1 MSDIFRHVYDRP
13 TPPLSLI
20 PAGDAARAVDLHGNR
35 LVRVPSSV
43 RLLSSL
49 TRLRVSDN
57 AVSLDGVPWSA
68 LASLGTLTVLHLD
81 NNRLTGE
88 LPVEVGT
95 LTRLETLT
103 LDENRLERLPD
114 AIGSLTR
121 LERLSFAGN
130 RVEALPATLGACE
143 RLVAVDARRNR
154 VRRVPRELAAARR
167 LRTLLLDHNLVDAD
181 GVPSELLRDAT
192 SLDELSLR
200 GCPAAAET
208 LRELDGWDAY
218 DERRRKRAGKV
229 LESRVMLGERAFD
242 EGADAERFRR
252 H

>member
-1 MSDIFRHVYDRP
+1 MIHTLRP
-13 TPPLSLI
+13 IL

-35 LVRVPSSV
+35 LTRVPSSV
-43 RLLSSL
+43 RALSSL
-49 TRLRVSDN
+49 TRLRASDN
-57 AVSLDGVPWSA
+57 ALALDGVPWSA

-81 NNRLTGE
+81 GNRLTGD
-88 LPVEVGT
+88 LPPEVGT

-103 LDENRLERLPD
+103 LDENRLARLPD
-114 AIGSLTR
+114 ALGSLTR
-121 LERLSFAGN
+121 LERFSVAGN
-130 RVEALPATLGACE
+130 RVDALPATMGACE

-154 VRRVPRELAAARR
+154 IRRVPRELATAKR
-167 LRTLLLDHNLVDAD
+167 LRTLLLDHNLVDAA
-181 GVPSELLRDAT
+181 GVPSELLRDAAAAGRV
-192 SLDELSLR
+192 SLH

-218 DERRRKRAGKV
+218 DARRRKRAGKV
-229 LESRVMLGERAFD
+229 LESGVMLGERAFD